1 MATTNTQL
9 EAPVEPISPILRQA
23 PNFQPSHLPARS
35 RPTLSRDFPR
45 PNSPLLD
52 ILSTGNIAMDLSN
65 HEDAAAAGREEALQ
79 RRIKELEEQLISEK
93 SPEKNATW

>member
-1 MATTNTQL
+1 
-9 EAPVEPISPILRQA
+9 
-23 PNFQPSHLPARS
+23 
-35 RPTLSRDFPR
+35 
-45 PNSPLLD
+45 
-52 ILSTGNIAMDLSN
+52 MDLSN